1 MTSYAITAEKPTGDV
16 TYTIGGGSNMHTA
29 KISPDN
35 TYLISA
41 IGSLISVLKT
51 GDEVYVTGLSEND
64 FSALITD
71 LNGSQGDIKISLYV
85 KGCPDTDISFEET
98 ISKLFTLLFDG
109 GKITSISTTAYQ
121 TFLLIV
127 NDSETLT
134 SVSFKGDKLD
144 LSGCSKVT
152 LSTTS
157 LNWVILKLN
166 GCSNIELEE
175 VDLDIN
181 TTDVDFT
188 DMGSITTLNCSNC
201 KITAIDLSNTR
212 ISSIN
217 ISDSIITT
225 IKIPKKIDSLTISN
239 LINEISID
247 SAKHLNVQ
255 ECNVSCKNVNLEND
269 YSSAISINNS
279 GTIEKV
285 SATGL
290 QGINIGLEKCKE
302 LSLDG
307 CTYVN
312 CNADFFTTATDSLT
326 IENTKFNQ
334 LSMNFESN
342 NVEVSNISVAG
353 NILNIRNYNGKTEDL
368 HINNTISFD
377 SCSIWSCPNINPSN
391 INSDTIYLI
400 DSPITELP
408 SEWANDSIYL
418 YSCHNI
424 ESISGTYPTLIA
436 INCSKLKEVD
446 VSNIELYRLI
456 WNQSLDTIIK
466 DGTIYGNSGELID
479 NLLANP
485 TLLYGNILR
494 FNAFKNLEIYSAPNI
509 INGKLIYNKQ
519 YNIVTNTNTEV
530 ENSIGS
536 DVNDKNINY
545 TGLCT
550 LGQDVTNDYSG
561 GLGTY
566 FIWIDFTNINT
577 SPFTDPIDI
586 CGYNMNTDVKNGLID
601 MTSSYNSIYPQTII
615 TDIPSSSFNNKNI
628 LVLSTSDLKPA
639 SEPNKFNIN
648 LIVY

>member
-1 MTSYAITAEKPTGDV
+1 M
-16 TYTIGGGSNMHTA
+16 
-29 KISPDN
+29 ISK
-35 TYLISA
+35 
-41 IGSLISVLKT
+41 LKT
-51 GDEVYVTGLSEND
+51 KDEVYVTNLSPGD

-71 LNGSQGDIKISLYV
+71 LMADGQEDIKISLYV
-85 KGCPDTDISFEET
+85 KDCPDTTISFEET
-98 ISKLFTLLFDG
+98 ISKLSTLLFDG
-109 GKITSISTTAYQ
+109 GKITSISTTVYQ
-121 TFLLIV
+121 TFLLI
-127 NDSETLT
+127 NNNSETLT

-144 LSGCSKVT
+144 LSGCSKAT
-152 LSTTS
+152 LTTTS

-201 KITAIDLSNTR
+201 KITAINLSNTR

-217 ISDSIITT
+217 ISDSTITT
-225 IKIPKKIDSLTISN
+225 LSIPKTIDSLTISN

-247 SAKHLNVQ
+247 STKQLYVQ
-255 ECNVSCKNVNLEND
+255 KCNVSCENVNLESNG
-269 YSSAISINNS
+269 SAISFNNS
-279 GTIEKV
+279 GTISNVNAEKL
-285 SATGL
+285 S
-290 QGINIGLEKCKE
+290 NIYIKLENCENLSIIKC
-302 LSLDG
+302 
-307 CTYVN
+307 TNVN
-312 CNADFFTTATDSLT
+312 CGGDIFTNATNSLT
-326 IENTKFNQ
+326 IKDTTFNT
-334 LSMNFESN
+334 LSMDFESN
-342 NVEVSNISVAG
+342 KVEVSNISAAG
-353 NILNIRNYNGKTEDL
+353 NTLNIRNYNGKTEDL
-368 HINNTISFD
+368 KIDDNISFN
-377 SCSIWSCPNINPSN
+377 SCSIWSCPEIVPSN
-391 INSDTIYLI
+391 IKSDTIYLM
-400 DSPITELP
+400 DSPITEIP

-424 ESISGTYPTLIA
+424 ESISGTYATLIV

-446 VSNIELYRLI
+446 VSNIDLYRFI

-466 DGTIYGNSGELID
+466 DGVIYGNSGELID
-479 NLLANP
+479 NISPSP
-485 TLLYGNILR
+485 TGLYGNILR
-494 FNAFKNLEIYSAPNI
+494 FNGFENLKIYSAPNI

-519 YNIVTNTNTEV
+519 YNIVANTNTEV

-536 DVNDKNINY
+536 NVNDENMNY

-550 LGQDVTNDYSG
+550 LGQDVTSDYSA
-561 GLGTY
+561 GLGPY
-566 FIWIDFTNINT
+566 FIWTDFTNINT